1 MGWVLL
7 MMIVLFVLLV
17 FEFLILLGSFSL
29 SFVILDLFVWCF
41 GSVFPFF
48 FLSFDNCIK
57 FINPKTLTCVN
68 TLTKTSRGKA
78 GLPSPTIFEQKIF
91 GGLKACLVTKA
102 HRYVDTSRGLCPKR
116 KFQMQTKAD
125 CV

>member
-48 FLSFDNCIK
+48 FVLRQSYQIHQSQDSDMC
-57 FINPKTLTCVN
+57 
-68 TLTKTSRGKA
+68 
-78 GLPSPTIFEQKIF
+78 
-91 GGLKACLVTKA
+91 
-102 HRYVDTSRGLCPKR
+102 
-116 KFQMQTKAD
+116 
-125 CV
+125 